1 MVAPS
6 SALQRGSVSGSVSR
20 ADFSGTGGEML
31 GKMFVGFLL
40 TGITFGI
47 YLPWF
52 LAGFYRY
59 IYSKTTFGPTAKG
72 NVRFEFTG
80 TGGELFVTF
89 LIGYLLTIVTLG
101 IYSPWFITNLIRYY
115 ADHSVAT
122 TEDGTRYQLKYD
134 GTGGSM
140 LVTIL
145 VGGLLCAVTL
155 YIYMPWFMCK
165 LQKAIYSQMRIL
177 ENGQQAGG
185 LDFVGNG
192 GDLFGQYLVGAIL
205 TGITFGIYFAWFQ
218 VRLNKFFMSHTRATL
233 NGKNYT
239 ADYDATG
246 GELFVKLLVGGLL
259 MGVTFGI
266 YYFWFVAQMMKFQMQ
281 HITVREV

>member
-1 MVAPS
+1 MAS
-6 SALQRGSVSGSVSR
+6 SALPGAPRSGSVSR
-20 ADFSGTGGEML
+20 ADFSGTGGEL
-31 GKMFVGFLL
+31 FGKLFVGFLL
-40 TGITFGI
+40 MMVTLGI
-47 YLPWF
+47 YAPWF
-52 LAGFYRY
+52 QASLNRY
-59 IYSKTTFGPTAKG
+59 MYSKTTFGPTARG
-72 NVRFEFTG
+72 NARFEFTG
-80 TGGELFVTF
+80 TGGELFVVF
-89 LIGYLLTIVTLG
+89 LVGYLLTIVTLF

-115 ADHSVAT
+115 AEHSMVT

-140 LVTIL
+140 LATIL
-145 VGGLLCAVTL
+145 VGGLLTGITFG
-155 YIYMPWFMCK
+155 IYMPWFMCK
-165 LQKAIYSQMRIL
+165 LQKAIYSQTRIL

-185 LDFVGNG
+185 FDFAGNG

-246 GELFVKLLVGGLL
+246 GELFVKLLVGNLL
-259 MGVTFGI
+259 MGVTLGI
-266 YYFWFVAQMMKFQMQ
+266 YYFWFLAGMTKFTMQ
-281 HITVREV
+281 HTTVREI